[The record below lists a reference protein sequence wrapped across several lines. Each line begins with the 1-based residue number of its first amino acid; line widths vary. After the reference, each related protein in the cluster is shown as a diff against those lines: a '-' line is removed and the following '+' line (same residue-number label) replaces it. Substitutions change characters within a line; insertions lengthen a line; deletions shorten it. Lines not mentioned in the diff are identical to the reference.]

1 MKSFRFR
8 LVIAALAGVMGSVN
22 SKAHTSVVPLRAAW
36 LHHHAMRM
44 CLDGHRGFFVRQRNL
59 TDDLKSQLLAI
70 LHDERPAMKD
80 SLLFEVSSICFV
92 LWTLTIMAVAVAAFG
107 RDLLPSNARV
117 GRRLTPHLPSSL
129 RSEIPSL
136 PAQEA
141 RSWSRSRR

>member
-1 MKSFRFR
+1 M
-8 LVIAALAGVMGSVN
+8 
-22 SKAHTSVVPLRAAW
+22 T
-36 LHHHAMRM
+36 
-44 CLDGHRGFFVRQRNL
+44 
-59 TDDLKSQLLAI
+59 
-70 LHDERPAMKD
+70 D
-80 SLLFEVSSICFV
+80 SLLFEVSSIFFV